1 MGDLSVRECMHEGVV
16 SCAPDATLD
25 EVAATMRGANVS
37 AIVVVDEDGAA
48 AGVISRTDLV
58 NVAFVQPYVR
68 YWRGMAARHFMTAPA
83 VSVRPEAP
91 LAEALELLRARRIH
105 RLVVTEPGP
114 AGERP
119 VGILSLSDVL
129 RVLGG
134 RVAKEA

>member
-16 SCAPDATLD
+16 SCALDATLD
-25 EVAATMRGANVS
+25 DVAETMRGANVS
-37 AIVVVDEDGAA
+37 AIVVVQDGVA

-68 YWRGMAARHFMTAPA
+68 YWRGMAARHLMTAPV

-91 LAEALELLRARRIH
+91 LVEALEILRTRRIH

-129 RVLGG
+129 RVLGERKDG
-134 RVAKEA
+134 EAP

>member
-25 EVAATMRGANVS
+25 DVAAAMRGANVS
-37 AIVVVDEDGAA
+37 AIVVVQGGAA

-68 YWRGMAARHFMTAPA
+68 YWRGMAARHLMTAPV

-91 LAEALELLRARRIH
+91 LAEALAILRARRIH

-114 AGERP
+114 DGERP

-129 RVLGG
+129 RVLGERTDG
-134 RVAKEA
+134 EEP

>member
-16 SCAPDATLD
+16 SCALDATLD
-25 EVAATMRGANVS
+25 DVAETMRGANVS
-37 AIVVVDEDGAA
+37 AIVVVQDGVA

-68 YWRGMAARHFMTAPA
+68 YWRGMAARHLMTAPV

-91 LAEALELLRARRIH
+91 LVEALEILRTRRIH

-129 RVLGG
+129 RVLGERKDG
-134 RVAKEA
+134 EAS

>member
-16 SCAPDATLD
+16 SCALDATLD
-25 EVAATMRGANVS
+25 DVAETMRGANVS
-37 AIVVVDEDGAA
+37 AIVVVQDGVA

-68 YWRGMAARHFMTAPA
+68 YWRGMAARHLMTAPV

-91 LAEALELLRARRIH
+91 LVEALAILRTRRIH
-105 RLVVTEPGP
+105 RLVVTEPGH

-129 RVLGG
+129 RVLGE
-134 RVAKEA
+134 RTHVEEP

>member
-1 MGDLSVRECMHEGVV
+1 MADLSVRECMHEGVV

-25 EVAATMRGANVS
+25 DVAATMRDANVS
-37 AIVVVDEDGAA
+37 AIVVVQGGAA
-48 AGVISRTDLV
+48 AGLISRTDLV

-68 YWRGMAARHFMTAPA
+68 YWRGMAARHLMTAPV

-91 LAEALELLRARRIH
+91 LSEALEVLRKRRIH

-129 RVLGG
+129 RVLGERKKG
-134 RVAKEA
+134 EES

>member
-1 MGDLSVRECMHEGVV
+1 MHEGVV

-25 EVAATMRGANVS
+25 DVAETMRGANVS
-37 AIVVVDEDGAA
+37 AIVVVQGGAA

-68 YWRGMAARHFMTAPA
+68 YWRGMAARHLMTAPV

-91 LAEALELLRARRIH
+91 LSKALEILRTHRIH

-129 RVLGG
+129 RVLGERKDG
-134 RVAKEA
+134 QEP

>member
-1 MGDLSVRECMHEGVV
+1 MGELSVRECMHAGVV

-25 EVAATMRGANVS
+25 EVAATMRGRDVS
-37 AIVVVDEDGAA
+37 AIVVVEDGAA

-68 YWRGMAARHFMTAPA
+68 YWRGMVARHFMTAPV
-83 VSVRPEAP
+83 VSVHPEAP

-114 AGERP
+114 GGQRP
-119 VGILSLSDVL
+119 VGILALTDIL
-129 RVLGG
+129 RALGQQSE
-134 RVAKEA
+134 EAAP